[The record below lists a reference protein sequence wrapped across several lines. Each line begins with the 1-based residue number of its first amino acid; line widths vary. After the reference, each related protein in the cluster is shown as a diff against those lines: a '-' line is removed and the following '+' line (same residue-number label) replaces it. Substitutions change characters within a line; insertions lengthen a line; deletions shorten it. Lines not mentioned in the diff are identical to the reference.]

1 MGLAR
6 LLELINLFLKKRD
19 QFASKEA
26 AVRWPVLGVFIR
38 QHQLYAVVDIPDL
51 DDYLCNDKVYIFSYS
66 ENNLVG
72 FFPNH
77 WIRLHFVQI
86 ITVALSLAQSTLKKV
101 ARAVLSWASPLSN
114 VSFPQ

>member
-1 MGLAR
+1 VVR
-6 LLELINLFLKKRD
+6 LSLFLDEEDLWKG
-19 QFASKEA
+19 
-26 AVRWPVLGVFIR
+26 RWSRCLQEMVFGGFLFDSNNYIL
-38 QHQLYAVVDIPDL
+38 QSIGDL
-51 DDYLCNDKVYIFSYS
+51 DDRLCNDKPYVFSYS

-86 ITVALSLAQSTLKKV
+86 KTVALSSAQSTLKKV
-101 ARAVLSWASPLSN
+101 ARAVLSWASPLAN